1 MSKKVM
7 GVIVLLLMMVIPSF
21 GIGQD
26 GEVIIGQ
33 QLILRIRFAAGGYS
47 IQQRADA
54 VTVRLNEYLGVK
66 PFNPSMV
73 KVANVNGEYCVMIGS
88 DLIITAD
95 KDTARYNQATPK
107 QLAEMWASNIRRV
120 LPKAK
125 AEKDG

>member
-1 MSKKVM
+1 MSKRIL
-7 GVIVLLLMMVIPSF
+7 GVIVLFFVMIIPSF

-33 QLILRIRFAAGGYS
+33 QMILRIRFAAGGYS
-47 IQQRADA
+47 IQQRADE

-66 PFNPSMV
+66 PFDPSMV

-107 QLAEMWASNIRRV
+107 QLAEMWASNIRIAI
-120 LPKAK
+120 PKAK
-125 AEKDG
+125 AGKGG